1 MRWWLA
7 AAIVALAFVSRC
19 TCGGD
24 REATVRIATFNIEHF
39 PKDRRQVDGA
49 FDQIV
54 AAHANLVAAEE
65 ITDPALF
72 GSEARR
78 RLGPSWKFTF
88 DAPRIERHHHIG
100 VLFDRDAWD
109 LVSTT
114 EHGGTNLGPRDHNIL
129 EVRLAPKAGGTIV
142 RVLVIHFRPGTA
154 GRPIRARQ
162 FAAVEAVASAAKRSG
177 DRVVLLGDFN
187 ATEDADRTDLAA
199 LARKAELRWAT
210 ADLPCTAFWKRD
222 DGCPRSRLDH
232 VLTSE
237 PPHRAAAAGACATEG
252 CDWQKSCPLYVDEVS
267 DHCPVIVDF

>member
-7 AAIVALAFVSRC
+7 AAIVGIALVSRC
-19 TCGGD
+19 TCGGND
-24 REATVRIATFNIEHF
+24 APVRIVTFNIEHF
-39 PKDRRQVDGA
+39 PQDRRQVDGA
-49 FDQIV
+49 FDEIV
-54 AAHANLVAAEE
+54 AARANLVAAEE

-78 RLGPSWKFTF
+78 RLGPSWKFVF
-88 DAPRIERHHHIG
+88 DQPRVDRHHHIG

-109 LVSTT
+109 LRSTT
-114 EHGGTNLGPRDHNIL
+114 EHPGTNLGPRDHNIL
-129 EVRLAPKAGGTIV
+129 EVRLAPKSGGSIV
-142 RVLVIHFRPGTA
+142 RVLVIHFRPTTA

-162 FAAVEAVASAAKRSG
+162 FDAVARVAAAAKSSG
-177 DRVVLLGDFN
+177 DRIVVLGDFN
-187 ATEDADRTDLAA
+187 ATEDDDRADLAA
-199 LARKAELRWAT
+199 LARRADLRWAT
-210 ADLPCTAFWKRD
+210 SGLACTAFWKRD

-237 PPHRAAAAGACATEG
+237 PARRAIAAGACATEG